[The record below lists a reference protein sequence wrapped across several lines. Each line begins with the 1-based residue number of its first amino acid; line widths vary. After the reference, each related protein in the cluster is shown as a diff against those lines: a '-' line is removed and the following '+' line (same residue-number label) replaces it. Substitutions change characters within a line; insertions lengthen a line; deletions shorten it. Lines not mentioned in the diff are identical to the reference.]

1 MDCSNEKKSKLRI
14 RSFEETWT
22 FIEIHHTP
30 QELHGDFQIRE
41 KQQKIKYLRK
51 SDEYNPVFFPFTSS
65 KSFMKDKSE
74 FYMID

>member
-1 MDCSNEKKSKLRI
+1 MD
-14 RSFEETWT
+14 
-22 FIEIHHTP
+22 IHRDSP
-30 QELHGDFQIRE
+30 QEIHGDFQIQE

>member
-30 QELHGDFQIRE
+30 HEIHGDFQIRE